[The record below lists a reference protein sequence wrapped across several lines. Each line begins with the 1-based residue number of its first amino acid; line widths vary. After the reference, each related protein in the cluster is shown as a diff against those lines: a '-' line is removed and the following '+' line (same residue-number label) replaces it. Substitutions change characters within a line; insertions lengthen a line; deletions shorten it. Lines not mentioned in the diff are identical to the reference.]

1 MFNKVPWSKIIMVLG
16 LIFLYTPII
25 ILIVYSF
32 NTSKLVTVWSN
43 FSMRWYSTLW
53 MDEELIASAIN
64 SIKIAAYSAT
74 IAVILGTMAGIAL
87 SRFGLFKGKTMFTG
101 MLAAPFIIPEVI
113 TGFSLLLLFVAVE
126 QIISWP
132 QKGIF
137 TVVLAHSTIGMAYVA
152 VIVRARLTAFDHS
165 LEEAAQDLGAHPLKA
180 FTVITLPIIANSLVA
195 GWLLSFTLSLDDL
208 VIASFTSGPGATTL
222 PMLIY
227 SRVRLGIS
235 PQINALASI
244 MVAFVITTI
253 FIAYLVSIRK
263 TNKTK
268 YDSNISKI

>member
-1 MFNKVPWSKIIMVLG
+1 MLDKISWSKIMMILG
-16 LIFLYTPII
+16 LVFLYTPII
-25 ILIVYSF
+25 ILIAYSF
-32 NTSKLVTVWSN
+32 NASKIVTVWSG
-43 FSMRWYSTLW
+43 FSTRWYDSLW

-74 IAVILGTMAGIAL
+74 IAVILGTMAGIVL
-87 SRFGLFKGKTMFTG
+87 SRFGLFKGRIMFTG
-101 MLAAPFIIPEVI
+101 MLAAPFIIPEVV
-113 TGFSLLLLFVAVE
+113 TGFSLLLLFVAAE
-126 QIISWP
+126 QLIGWP

-152 VIVRARLTAFDHS
+152 VIVQARLASFDHS

-180 FTVITLPIIANSLVA
+180 FMVITLPIIANSLVA

-244 MVAFVITTI
+244 MIAFVITTI
-253 FIAYLVSIRK
+253 FIAYLVNIRK
-263 TNKTK
+263 SNRTNSSQK
-268 YDSNISKI
+268 

>member
-1 MFNKVPWSKIIMVLG
+1 MLSKISWSRIIMILG
-16 LIFLYTPII
+16 LVFLYTPII

-32 NTSKLVTVWSN
+32 NASKLVTVWSG
-43 FSMRWYSTLW
+43 FSMQWYNTLW
-53 MDEELIASAIN
+53 MDEELMTAAIH
-64 SIKIAAYSAT
+64 SIKIAACSAT
-74 IAVILGTMAGIAL
+74 IAVFFGTIAGIAL
-87 SRFGLFKGKTMFTG
+87 SRLGLFSGRTMFTG

-113 TGFSLLLLFVAVE
+113 TGFSLLLLFVAAE
-126 QIISWP
+126 QLIGWP
-132 QKGIF
+132 QKGIL
-137 TVVLAHSTIGMAYVA
+137 TVVLAHSTIGIAYVA
-152 VIVRARLTAFDHS
+152 IIVQARLTSFDNS

-180 FTVITLPIIANSLVA
+180 FMVITLPIIANSLVA

-263 TNKTK
+263 SNKIK
-268 YDSNISKI
+268 AEL